1 MTPLERMK
9 VYAKAENKKMLS
21 AIGGRHVAAG
31 LKGRD
36 GGYSGG
42 RPSKEPNSTVKLSE
56 KAEKVLLCLKSDMNV
71 RAIAQ
76 VVGTSHQ
83 AVSQII
89 SRYNLKELADEQS

>member
-21 AIGGRHVAAG
+21 RIGGSNAIAG
-31 LKGRD
+31 MKGRD

-42 RPSKEPNSTVKLSE
+42 RPSKEPNGTVKLSE
-56 KAEKVLLCLKSDMNV
+56 KAEKILLCLKSDMNV

-89 SRYNLKELADEQS
+89 SRYNLKELDNEQS

>member
-9 VYAKAENKKMLS
+9 VYAKVENEKMLS
-21 AIGGRHVAAG
+21 SIGGRHVTAG

-42 RPSKEPNSTVKLSE
+42 RPSKEPNGTVKLSK

-71 RAIAQ
+71 RTIAQ

>member
-21 AIGGRHVAAG
+21 RVGGSNVIAG
-31 LKGRD
+31 MKGRD

-42 RPSKEPNSTVKLSE
+42 RPSKEPNGTVKLSE